1 MLGAAN
7 DRPGRYP
14 LMFRA
19 PSIFFAALALLSCNN
34 SGTTTIA
41 GPVPDYRADPF
52 LDTLETRTFNWFWE
66 TTNSTNGL
74 VPDRWPTKSFSSVAA
89 IGFGLTAYPI
99 GVDRG
104 YVSRADAAQRVRTTL
119 DFLYHAPQGP
129 GATAVTGYKG
139 FFYHFLD
146 MDTGL
151 RFQTVELSTIDT
163 ALLLAGVLVCRE
175 YFTGADPNETAIRA
189 LGRVPSSSF
198 ILPQAFAYHTLDLRL
213 RKDFVDVGGNRV
225 GVTIEAFNFYNTR
238 NMGCYSDF
246 AGSFDNN
253 GVFSPNATFG
263 QPTCTIADPRR
274 VQIGVSYDFGPRLG
288 VR

>member
-89 IGFGLTAYPI
+89 IAGINVPLFRP
-99 GVDRG
+99 GV
-104 YVSRADAAQRVRTTL
+104 
-119 DFLYHAPQGP
+119 
-129 GATAVTGYKG
+129 
-139 FFYHFLD
+139 
-146 MDTGL
+146 
-151 RFQTVELSTIDT
+151 
-163 ALLLAGVLVCRE
+163 
-175 YFTGADPNETAIRA
+175 NETD
-189 LGRVPSSSF
+189 
-198 ILPQAFAYHTLDLRL
+198 AFGT
-213 RKDFVDVGGNRV
+213 G
-225 GVTIEAFNFYNTR
+225 
-238 NMGCYSDF
+238 
-246 AGSFDNN
+246 
-253 GVFSPNATFG
+253 
-263 QPTCTIADPRR
+263 
-274 VQIGVSYDFGPRLG
+274 
-288 VR
+288 